1 MFLKLVHWLSVLELA
16 GEGSDLT
23 AVYFPLV
30 RQPGPYEILSS
41 HNFLLDVC
49 RGAAAPRGSQLKYSV
64 FYIKKK
70 KNNSKICQNVYSRS
84 SRFDGF
90 SHFGRGLYN
99 NCNLSRPGR
108 RRKNPWFSPS
118 IIIIITKSPEPLTS
132 GSLFVS
138 ASLVS
143 SQVTVRRNTN
153 TNTICNTEKY
163 IFDLLVVT
171 LPGLE
176 YYLTP
181 PASSSA
187 GEFLSSSWLSGLER
201 GLSRGHRPATPRLS
215 R

>member
-1 MFLKLVHWLSVLELA
+1 M
-16 GEGSDLT
+16 
-23 AVYFPLV
+23 
-30 RQPGPYEILSS
+30 
-41 HNFLLDVC
+41 
-49 RGAAAPRGSQLKYSV
+49 
-64 FYIKKK
+64 
-70 KNNSKICQNVYSRS
+70 YSRS

-99 NCNLSRPGR
+99 NCNLSRPGKGR
-108 RRKNPWFSPS
+108 ILDFPPPS
-118 IIIIITKSPEPLTS
+118 IIIIIIKSPEPLSS

-143 SQVTVRRNTN
+143 SQVTVRRNNN
-153 TNTICNTEKY
+153 TNTICKTEKY

-171 LPGLE
+171 VPGLE